1 MAEGKTI
8 AIGAPSA
15 AAKYQFFGF
24 SALVAL
30 SIWGALALEQIFLLG
45 LPFAALVL
53 YQAVVDYEKLYLLMW
68 ACVPISTEIFLPNG
82 LGTDLP
88 VEPLIIGL
96 MLLYVVRLISRP
108 ETLKNGFVSHPIAV
122 FLLLHLAWTGY
133 ATIISDNIG
142 VSIKFLLAKIWY
154 IVTFFYFSGHILRDE
169 KAWKR
174 VFWWFLIPFVLA
186 VTKVVLHHAV
196 LSFGF
201 REINTATS
209 PFFRN
214 HVSYAAILALFLPI
228 AWFARH
234 LYARFSIAWW
244 IIWASMGILFFA
256 LLFAY
261 TRAAYVALVLAIMAY
276 WVVRFRL
283 MRWGLAAA
291 SLVAVLAVGYLSQG
305 NKFVDLAPTERT
317 VAHEDF
323 EDIVAATYKLEDV
336 STMERYYRWVAAVRM
351 SQQDLWAGYG
361 PGNFYGFYKGYTLNR
376 FTTYVSD
383 NPEQSGVHNYYLML
397 LVEQGLLGM
406 LIFVALNFVI
416 LIYGERL
423 YHQLTDEKM
432 RAILMAAL
440 LSTVVIFA
448 FLLMNDMI
456 ETDKV
461 GSFFFF
467 NMAVIIAVGQWEK
480 KVVGSR

>member
-1 MAEGKTI
+1 
-8 AIGAPSA
+8 
-15 AAKYQFFGF
+15 
-24 SALVAL
+24 
-30 SIWGALALEQIFLLG
+30 
-45 LPFAALVL
+45 
-53 YQAVVDYEKLYLLMW
+53 
-68 ACVPISTEIFLPNG
+68 
-82 LGTDLP
+82 
-88 VEPLIIGL
+88 
-96 MLLYVVRLISRP
+96 
-108 ETLKNGFVSHPIAV
+108 
-122 FLLLHLAWTGY
+122 
-133 ATIISDNIG
+133 
-142 VSIKFLLAKIWY
+142 
-154 IVTFFYFSGHILRDE
+154 
-169 KAWKR
+169 
-174 VFWWFLIPFVLA
+174 
-186 VTKVVLHHAV
+186 
-196 LSFGF
+196 
-201 REINTATS
+201 
-209 PFFRN
+209 
-214 HVSYAAILALFLPI
+214 
-228 AWFARH
+228 
-234 LYARFSIAWW
+234 
-244 IIWASMGILFFA
+244 
-256 LLFAY
+256 
-261 TRAAYVALVLAIMAY
+261 
-276 WVVRFRL
+276 

-291 SLVAVLAVGYLSQG
+291 GLVAVLAVGYLSQG
-305 NKFVDLAPTERT
+305 NKFMELAPTERT

-467 NMAVIIAVGQWEK
+467 NMAVIIAIGQWGK
-480 KVVGSR
+480 KVAL